1 MGLGE
6 NTRSAIYLAFASF
19 MFVSALSISYY
30 LFKTVAD
37 TNEMTYT
44 MTEQSDRSITT
55 TLKVPTEY
63 IVTGAEVRQ
72 SIYKIKDIGVDI
84 VVDGVLYPKTLDTST
99 VNVSGINIAK
109 NYTPTYVRDSKGILT
124 LLRFN

>member
-19 MFVSALSISYY
+19 IFVAALSISYY